1 MFTLKLI
8 DPEGNVNMEQ
18 VVDKEEYEGFAI
30 DQIIAYDYTAQL
42 KNQEAK
48 LDKAEKKW
56 RFERIDAI
64 EEIKDGA

>member
-48 LDKAEKKW
+48 LDKSEKKW
-56 RFERIDAI
+56 RYEKIDPEVKEI
-64 EEIKDGA
+64 ET

>member
-1 MFTLKLI
+1 MFTLRLI

-48 LDKAEKKW
+48 LDKADKKW
-56 RFERIDAI
+56 RYEKIDP
-64 EEIKDGA
+64 EVKELET

>member
-1 MFTLKLI
+1 MFTLRLI

-18 VVDKEEYEGFAI
+18 VVDKEEYKGFAI